1 MLYHN
6 PSIFLAA
13 AGIDFGLGPSDGL
26 LPLPSSRKNTLEEEP
41 SGSSGAARLRG
52 MSFELFSFGIGA
64 DDIFPPTSS
73 SNTMTATDA
82 SGRPRGDSII
92 FDPVSFCDGGIHET
106 NALTKIGSRRTS
118 IDEVDIM
125 NSPGFVQAPIPETK
139 SSSSRHPGGPK
150 SRSPRSRSPK
160 ASSGRRSHANSLEG
174 IMAAPS
180 PLTVSTSKADEAAFF
195 EVSPED
201 AAAAAAKLKGLTKAA
216 ISYTRSSYQPVPQG
230 PFSGDAINLPHGSAA
245 AAAAKTIPKSILPK
259 ATSPTNGTTTST
271 ATAIGHINCPV
282 ELLNKGGRI
291 GIYLPDSRKARIAK
305 FHSTRKNR
313 VWRKRIKY
321 DCRKKLADSRPRI
334 KGRFVKRIDEY

>member
-1 MLYHN
+1 M
-6 PSIFLAA
+6 
-13 AGIDFGLGPSDGL
+13 GV
-26 LPLPSSRKNTLEEEP
+26 
-41 SGSSGAARLRG
+41 
-52 MSFELFSFGIGA
+52 
-64 DDIFPPTSS
+64 DDAFPQSS
-73 SNTMTATDA
+73 SNTITATDA

-92 FDPVSFCDGGIHET
+92 FDPASFCDGGIHET
-106 NALTKIGSRRTS
+106 NALTKIVSRRAS

-125 NSPGFVQAPIPETK
+125 NSPGFVEAPIPEARST
-139 SSSSRHPGGPK
+139 RHPGA
-150 SRSPRSRSPK
+150 SRSSRSRSPK
-160 ASSGRRSHANSLEG
+160 ASLGRRSHSNSLEG

-180 PLTVSTSKADEAAFF
+180 PLNCKVENDLAYF
-195 EVSPED
+195 EISPED

-216 ISYTRSSYQPVPQG
+216 ILYTRSSYQQVPQG

-245 AAAAKTIPKSILPK
+245 AAAAKSIPKSILPK
-259 ATSPTNGTTTST
+259 ATSPTNGTSTTT

-291 GIYLPDSRKARIAK
+291 GIYLPESRKARIAK

-334 KGRFVKRIDEY
+334 KGRFVKRVDEY